1 MMPSFDI
8 ISEINEVELRHAV
21 DNAARE
27 MGTRFDF
34 RGVESSIEL
43 KELTVTLKSESDFQV
58 RQLED
63 LFRNH
68 CTKRDVSAAGVD
80 MEEKPVHSGKTW
92 SLNMTFKQ
100 GIEQAVAKDIVKL
113 IKDSKIKVQ
122 TSIQG
127 DKVRVTGKKR
137 DELQET
143 IAMLK
148 KSDIKIPLQ
157 FDNFRE

>member
-1 MMPSFDI
+1 MPSFDI
-8 ISEINEVELRHAV
+8 VSEINEVELRHAV
-21 DNAARE
+21 ENAVRE

-43 KELTVTLKSESDFQV
+43 KDLTVTLKSESDFQV

-68 CTKRDVSAAGVD
+68 CTKRGVSAAGVD
-80 MEEKPVHSGKTW
+80 MEDEPVHSGKTY
-92 SLNMTFKQ
+92 SLSMTFKQ
-100 GIEQAVAKDIVKL
+100 GIDQPTAKEIVKL
-113 IKDSKIKVQ
+113 IKDSKVKVQ

-137 DELQET
+137 DDLQET
-143 IAMLK
+143 IALLK
-148 KSDIKIPLQ
+148 KSDIELPLQ
-157 FDNFRE
+157 FDNFRD

>member
-1 MMPSFDI
+1 MPSFDI
-8 ISEINEVELRHAV
+8 VSETNMVELRNAV
-21 DNAARE
+21 DNALRE

-43 KELTVTLKSESDFQV
+43 KEMTVTLRTESDFQV

-68 CTKRDVSAAGVD
+68 CSKRNLDASGVD
-80 MEEKPVHSGKTW
+80 IEDEPVHSGKFY

-100 GIEQAVAKDIVKL
+100 GIDQPTAKEIVKC

-122 TSIQG
+122 ASIQG
-127 DKVRVTGKKR
+127 DKIRVTGKKR

-143 IAMLK
+143 IALLK
-148 KSDIKIPLQ
+148 KSDIKLPLQ
-157 FDNFRE
+157 YENFRD

>member
-1 MMPSFDI
+1 MPSFDI
-8 ISEINEVELRHAV
+8 VSEINEVELRHAV
-21 DNAARE
+21 DNALRE

-68 CTKRDVSAAGVD
+68 CTKRGVSAAGVE
-80 MEEKPVHSGKTW
+80 MEDEPVHSGKMY
-92 SLNMTFKQ
+92 SLSMTFKQ
-100 GIEQAVAKDIVKL
+100 GIDQPVAKDIVKL
-113 IKDSKIKVQ
+113 IKESKVKVQ

-137 DELQET
+137 DDLQEA
-143 IAMLK
+143 IALLK
-148 KSDIKIPLQ
+148 KSDIKLPLQ
-157 FDNFRE
+157 FDNFRD